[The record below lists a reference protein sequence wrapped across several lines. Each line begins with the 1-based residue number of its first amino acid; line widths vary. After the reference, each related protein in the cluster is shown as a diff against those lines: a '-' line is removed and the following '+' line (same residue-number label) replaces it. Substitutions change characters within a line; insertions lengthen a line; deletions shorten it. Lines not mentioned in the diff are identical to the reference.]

1 MPAVTISLEE
11 ELIERAKAHAE
22 RERRSLS
29 SQIAYWIER
38 ELAAVAAPADQ
49 VTTQEGAGREAAA
62 LA

>member
-1 MPAVTISLEE
+1 MPAVTISLEQ

-38 ELAAVAAPADQ
+38 ELPRSAFESVSA
-49 VTTQEGAGREAAA
+49 EAGEV
-62 LA
+62 LP

>member
-11 ELIERAKAHAE
+11 DLIERAKAHAE

-38 ELAAVAAPADQ
+38 ELPPVAVAESVRMEAGEVAP
-49 VTTQEGAGREAAA
+49 
-62 LA
+62 

>member
-29 SQIAYWIER
+29 AQIAYWIEQEMR
-38 ELAAVAAPADQ
+38 ETKP
-49 VTTQEGAGREAAA
+49 EAASVEA
-62 LA
+62 AEVA

>member
-1 MPAVTISLEE
+1 MPAVTISLDE

-29 SQIAYWIER
+29 GQIAYWIEG
-38 ELAAVAAPADQ
+38 ELRAASPADQ
-49 VTTQEGAGREAAA
+49 VTIQEGAGREAAA